1 MRSYCGTRSRRRVGP
16 VGGSSTRPSPPYP
29 STSAPSC
36 YGPDA
41 ITTATAITADSGRSC
56 SCCAPVAR
64 QSRRARSATKAMDVA
79 RPAAGWASRAISAP
93 ATTLDDYDFATNV
106 DVDCR

>member
-16 VGGSSTRPSPPYP
+16 VDGSSTRPSPPYP

-41 ITTATAITADSGRSC
+41 ITTATGITANSGRSC

-64 QSRRARSATKAMDVA
+64 QSRRVRSATKAMDVA
-79 RPAAGWASRAISAP
+79 KQAAGWASRAISTPVVTA
-93 ATTLDDYDFATNV
+93 LDYDFISA
-106 DVDCR
+106 DADW